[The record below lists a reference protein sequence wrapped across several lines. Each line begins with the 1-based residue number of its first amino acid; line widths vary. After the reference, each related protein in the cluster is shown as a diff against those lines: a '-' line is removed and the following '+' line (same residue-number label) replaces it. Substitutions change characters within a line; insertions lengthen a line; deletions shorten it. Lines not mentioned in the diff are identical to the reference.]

1 MIPRG
6 RLHGDM
12 AYMPLLL
19 YATHETVVA
28 DTKHSAQD
36 AVAGR
41 PSTGISEPQSTPV
54 ALRAIVHGERQC
66 F

>member
-1 MIPRG
+1 
-6 RLHGDM
+6 M
-12 AYMPLLL
+12 AHMPLLL
-19 YATHETVVA
+19 RATHETVVA
-28 DTKHSAQD
+28 DAKHSAQD

-41 PSTGISEPQSTPV
+41 PSTGISKPQSTPV